1 MPTSAS
7 SFVRQFEQLQA
18 KVDKQCRSPE
28 PWVCPDAVTLA
39 EQAGL
44 QLDEWQR
51 SACLSTA
58 SRMSLNCSR
67 QSGKSTVASV
77 MAVHTALSEEDA
89 LCLLISP
96 SLRQSAELFRACLSL
111 YRRLGKPIRSKQE
124 SVTRLDLENNS
135 RIISLPGTETTTRGF
150 SKCKL
155 LCIDEASRVE
165 DSLYFAIRPFLAVS
179 NGRLVTLSTPA
190 GTRGWWYEAWKSDER
205 WERFKVTAEE
215 CPRIS
220 KAFLEEEKETIGQY
234 FYEQEYCCIFNDAQE
249 AAFRS
254 QDIERIVKQNVT
266 TWDL

>member
-1 MPTSAS
+1 MNCVGGLTMPTSAS

-89 LCLLISP
+89 LTRSEEHTSELQSQSNLVCRLL
-96 SLRQSAELFRACLSL
+96 L
-111 YRRLGKPIRSKQE
+111 
-124 SVTRLDLENNS
+124 
-135 RIISLPGTETTTRGF
+135 
-150 SKCKL
+150 
-155 LCIDEASRVE
+155 
-165 DSLYFAIRPFLAVS
+165 
-179 NGRLVTLSTPA
+179 
-190 GTRGWWYEAWKSDER
+190 
-205 WERFKVTAEE
+205 
-215 CPRIS
+215 
-220 KAFLEEEKETIGQY
+220 
-234 FYEQEYCCIFNDAQE
+234 
-249 AAFRS
+249 
-254 QDIERIVKQNVT
+254 
-266 TWDL
+266 